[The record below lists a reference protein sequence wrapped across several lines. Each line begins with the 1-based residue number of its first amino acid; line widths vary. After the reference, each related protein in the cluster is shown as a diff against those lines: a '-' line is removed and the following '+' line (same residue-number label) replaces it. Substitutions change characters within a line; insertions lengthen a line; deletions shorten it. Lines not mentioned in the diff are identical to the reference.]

1 MSSIKE
7 LLTHAVDPTTNEE
20 RNLLD
25 QSSMSLHWD
34 KFYCRGYIMA
44 LTKKK
49 LEITKELEELES
61 FIQLLEKA
69 ADLKEHEEAHTPHE
83 NN

>member
-1 MSSIKE
+1 MSTIKE
-7 LLTHAVDPTTNEE
+7 LLTHALDPTSNEE

-44 LTKKK
+44 LTKKR
-49 LEITKELEELES
+49 LEMTKELKELES
-61 FIQLLEKA
+61 FCQLLEKA
-69 ADLKEHEEAHTPHE
+69 ADLKEHEEDKARHE

>member
-7 LLTHAVDPTTNEE
+7 LLTHAVDPTSNEE

-25 QSSMSLHWD
+25 RSSISLHCYES
-34 KFYCRGYIMA
+34 YCRGYIVA

-49 LEITKELEELES
+49 LEMTKELEELES
-61 FIQLLEKA
+61 FCQLLEKA
-69 ADLKEHEEAHTPHE
+69 ADLKEHEEANTRHE

>member
-7 LLTHAVDPTTNEE
+7 LLTHALDPTSNEE

-44 LTKKK
+44 LTKKR
-49 LEITKELEELES
+49 LEMTKELKELES
-61 FIQLLEKA
+61 FCQLLEKA
-69 ADLKEHEEAHTPHE
+69 ADLKEHEEDKARHE

>member
-1 MSSIKE
+1 MSTIKE
-7 LLTHAVDPTTNEE
+7 LLTHALDPTSNEE

-44 LTKKK
+44 LTNKR
-49 LEITKELEELES
+49 LEMTKELKELES
-61 FIQLLEKA
+61 FCQLLEKA
-69 ADLKEHEEAHTPHE
+69 ADLKEHEEDKARHE

>member
-1 MSSIKE
+1 MSSIQE
-7 LLTHAVDPTTNEE
+7 LLPHAVDPTSNEE

-34 KFYCRGYIMA
+34 KFYCQGYIMA
-44 LTKKK
+44 LNKKK
-49 LEITKELEELES
+49 LVINQELILLES
-61 FIQLLEKA
+61 FVQLLEKA
-69 ADLKEHEEAHTPHE
+69 ADIKEHEEDKARHE

>member
-7 LLTHAVDPTTNEE
+7 LLTHAVDPTSNEE
-20 RNLLD
+20 RNLLE
-25 QSSMSLHWD
+25 QSSMSLEWD
-34 KFYCRGYIMA
+34 KFYCKGYQMA
-44 LTKKK
+44 LTKKQ
-49 LEITKELEELES
+49 LETSKELLLLES

-69 ADLKEHEEAHTPHE
+69 ADIKEHEEDESRHE

>member
-1 MSSIKE
+1 MKE
-7 LLTHAVDPTTNEE
+7 LLTHAVDPTSNEE

-34 KFYCRGYIMA
+34 KFYCKGYQTA
-44 LTKKK
+44 LTKKQ
-49 LEITKELEELES
+49 LETSKELLLLES

-69 ADLKEHEEAHTPHE
+69 ADLKEHEEDKARHE

>member
-7 LLTHAVDPTTNEE
+7 LLTHAVDPTNNEE

-25 QSSMSLHWD
+25 QASMSLHWD

-44 LTKKK
+44 LTKKR
-49 LEITKELEELES
+49 LEMSKELVKVEA
-61 FIQLLEKA
+61 FCQLLEKA
-69 ADLKEHEEAHTPHE
+69 ADLKEHEEDKARHE

>member
-1 MSSIKE
+1 MSTIKE
-7 LLTHAVDPTTNEE
+7 LLTHAVDPTSNEE
-20 RNLLD
+20 RNLLE
-25 QSSMSLHWD
+25 QASMSLNWD

-49 LEITKELEELES
+49 LEITKELSEVES

-69 ADLKEHEEAHTPHE
+69 ADIKEHEEANIQDE
-83 NN
+83 NY